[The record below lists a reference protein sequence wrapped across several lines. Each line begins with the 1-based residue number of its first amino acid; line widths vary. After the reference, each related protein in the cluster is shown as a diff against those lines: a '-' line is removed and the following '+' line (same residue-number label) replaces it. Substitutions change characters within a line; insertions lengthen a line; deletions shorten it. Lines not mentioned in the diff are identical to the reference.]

1 MAEENIDDLEDLIS
15 SQTEVEWGDIKTF
28 LQEMPTDELVNVM
41 VELGLYVNKTL
52 ALEIVKRKDALFYL
66 RKLIQDRYY
75 WRNNESEYTWAHIH
89 TIHLLA
95 LIKTR
100 EAFELFLDIL
110 RYRGEDLGDMLTEDV
125 PGLLA
130 AFGEDNIERLI
141 EFTDDETLE
150 SFVRG
155 MAVTGLAVLARK
167 YPVHEDHVKEHLIK
181 LLNNTEDETFATI
194 IIRPIAMFH
203 DPSVLS
209 EIRKAFDENKIEE
222 FMMNKKD
229 VEKIINGEYDDE
241 FEMHTK
247 DPLEHFSRK
256 NIGHLHSMHYG
267 EPEDDDEEEILKKF
281 LREPEIEV
289 TEPDEKK
296 VGRNAPCPCGSGKKY
311 KRCCMRK

>member
-1 MAEENIDDLEDLIS
+1 VTEENIDDLEDLIS
-15 SQTEVEWGDIKTF
+15 SQTEVEWGAIKMF
-28 LQEMPTDELVNVM
+28 LQEMPTEELVNVM
-41 VELGLYVNKTL
+41 VELDLYVNKTL
-52 ALEIVKRKDALFYL
+52 ALEIVKRKDALFFL

-75 WRNNESEYTWAHIH
+75 WRNNESEDTWAHIH

-95 LIKTR
+95 LIRTG
-100 EAFELFLDIL
+100 EAFGLFLDIL
-110 RYRGEDLGDMLTEDV
+110 RYRGEDLGDWLTENV

-130 AFGEDNIERLI
+130 AFGEDIIESLI
-141 EFTDDETLE
+141 EFTEDETLE

-167 YPVHEDHVKEHLIK
+167 YPAYEDHVKEHLIK
-181 LLNNTEDETFATI
+181 LLKNTDDETFATI

-229 VEKIINGEYDDE
+229 INKIINGEYDDE
-241 FEMHTK
+241 FERHTR
-247 DPLEHFSRK
+247 DPLDQFSRK
-256 NIGHLHSMHYG
+256 NIGHLHSIHYG
-267 EPEDDDEEEILKKF
+267 EPEEYDLGLMKRIIEEPDIEEI
-281 LREPEIEV
+281 EPA
-289 TEPDEKK
+289 EKK

-311 KRCCMRK
+311 KKCCMGK